1 MAVSDSQRKA
11 IEKWDRE
18 KVDSLH
24 LRVKKGM
31 RETLQ
36 AHAEKQGESVN
47 AFINRAI
54 AETMDRDNAE
64 KETSDPKVI
73 GCRDR

>member
-1 MAVSDSQRKA
+1 MPVSDSMRRA
-11 IEKWDRE
+11 IDQWDKE

-31 RETLQ
+31 REIMQ

-54 AETMDRDNAE
+54 AETMERDNTE
-64 KETSDPKVI
+64 K
-73 GCRDR
+73 

>member
-1 MAVSDSQRKA
+1 MPVSDSQRRA
-11 IEKWDRE
+11 IDKWDRE

-31 RETLQ
+31 REALQ

-54 AETMDRDNAE
+54 QETMERDNAE
-64 KETSDPKVI
+64 Q
-73 GCRDR
+73 

>member
-1 MAVSDSQRKA
+1 MPVSDSQRRA
-11 IEKWDRE
+11 TEKWNKD

-31 RETLQ
+31 REMLL

-47 AFINRAI
+47 SFINRAI
-54 AETMDRDNAE
+54 AETMERDNT
-64 KETSDPKVI
+64 KE
-73 GCRDR
+73 

>member
-1 MAVSDSQRKA
+1 MPVSDSQRRA
-11 IEKWDRE
+11 IEKWDKE

-31 RETLQ
+31 RELLQ

-54 AETMDRDNAE
+54 VETMERDNAE
-64 KETSDPKVI
+64 T
-73 GCRDR
+73 

>member
-1 MAVSDSQRKA
+1 MISMPVSDSKRRA
-11 IEKWDRE
+11 IYKWDRE

-24 LRVKKGM
+24 LRVKKGL
-31 RETLQ
+31 REVLQ

-54 AETMDRDNAE
+54 AETMGRDNE
-64 KETSDPKVI
+64 K
-73 GCRDR
+73 

>member
-1 MAVSDSQRKA
+1 MPVSDSQRRA
-11 IEKWDRE
+11 IEKWDKG

-31 RETLQ
+31 RELLQ

-54 AETMDRDNAE
+54 VETMERDNAE
-64 KETSDPKVI
+64 T
-73 GCRDR
+73 

>member
-1 MAVSDSQRKA
+1 MPVSESKRRA
-11 IEKWDRE
+11 IDKWNRE

-24 LRVKKGM
+24 LRVKKGL
-31 RETLQ
+31 REVLQ

-54 AETMDRDNAE
+54 AETMERDNA
-64 KETSDPKVI
+64 KK
-73 GCRDR
+73 

>member
-1 MAVSDSQRKA
+1 MPVSDSQRRA
-11 IEKWDRE
+11 SEKWNKE

-24 LRVKKGM
+24 LRVKKGL
-31 RETLQ
+31 REVLQ

-54 AETMDRDNAE
+54 EETMERDNAE
-64 KETSDPKVI
+64 K
-73 GCRDR
+73 